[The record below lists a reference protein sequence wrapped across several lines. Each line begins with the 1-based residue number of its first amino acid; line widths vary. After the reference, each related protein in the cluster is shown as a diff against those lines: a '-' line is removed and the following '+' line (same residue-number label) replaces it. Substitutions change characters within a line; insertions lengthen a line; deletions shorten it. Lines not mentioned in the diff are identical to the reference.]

1 MSPLILK
8 KRQMTLLM
16 SYFISEGIVMQTIR
30 VISAIKAARNAL
42 GWSQPDLAKKAGISL
57 VTLARTE
64 SGAIKPR
71 VSSLIAIQKAIEEA
85 GVLIQDNS
93 PIDGYTLIM
102 TAQAM
107 AEADRN
113 LGRISEGA
121 EKPPLKS

>member
-1 MSPLILK
+1 
-8 KRQMTLLM
+8 
-16 SYFISEGIVMQTIR
+16 MQTIR

-71 VSSLIAIQKAIEEA
+71 VSSLIAIQKAIEDA
-85 GVLIQDNS
+85 GVIIQDNS

-102 TAQAM
+102 TTQAM